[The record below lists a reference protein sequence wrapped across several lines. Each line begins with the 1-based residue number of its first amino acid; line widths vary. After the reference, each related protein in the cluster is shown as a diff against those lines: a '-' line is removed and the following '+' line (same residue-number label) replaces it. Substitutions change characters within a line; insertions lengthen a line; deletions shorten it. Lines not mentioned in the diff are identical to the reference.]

1 MAGGF
6 PPEADVVA
14 LFNAHL
20 GGFERAMGLQFT
32 RISSDE
38 VVAEVPVTPALLQ
51 PYGIVHGGVYASIVE
66 TLASAGAAVFAM
78 RDGKTS
84 VGLENTTSF
93 VRAVRSGKLPTQGA
107 ELELIKTR
115 CQICHTTEYLT
126 QQRLSAPAWK
136 QTIEKMRRFGALLS
150 DAEVASLAAFAAKL
164 WSPELPDRTWAAGP
178 PPPGA
183 LPGTH

>member
-93 VRAVRSGKLPTQGA
+93 VRAVRSGKLVGVATPVHRGRTSQVW
-107 ELELIKTR
+107 EVRI
-115 CQICHTTEYLT
+115 
-126 QQRLSAPAWK
+126 
-136 QTIEKMRRFGALLS
+136 S
-150 DAEVASLAAFAAKL
+150 DEAGKLAATGRV
-164 WSPELPDRTWAAGP
+164 RTMSLD
-178 PPPGA
+178 PGA
-183 LPGTH
+183 AVAGEVVQVKT